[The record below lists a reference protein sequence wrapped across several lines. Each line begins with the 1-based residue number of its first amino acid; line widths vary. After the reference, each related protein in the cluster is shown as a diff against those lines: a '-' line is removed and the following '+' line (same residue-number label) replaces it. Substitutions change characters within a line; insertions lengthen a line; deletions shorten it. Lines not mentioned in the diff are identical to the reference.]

1 MNINPNI
8 EPIQPQ
14 AMNSKKCERM
24 VSVNQNAPKKKTRS
38 HEITI
43 NKTQRQNKHRKANKH
58 QTR

>member
-43 NKTQRQNKHRKANKH
+43 NKTQRQNKHRKAN
-58 QTR
+58 